1 MEDIV
6 DRLSKFPIA
15 EWNDARTEILR
26 LRDLLSEGL
35 PDGGLKYIPNDN
47 DLSSEDARTK
57 IAELESLVASLNTT
71 LEDKE
76 STITVLK
83 QQANTTPTALITA
96 RAEIEALEK
105 KLSMVLELSNSAV
118 EKRSFLESELV
129 KVNTLLTTTNSELL
143 SARNLNT
150 GLTMQISNLE
160 GELLKKGEALNAALA
175 NIEDLKGGVKKL
187 EPKNVEPKNKV
198 FEFFANRVR

>member
-198 FEFFANRVR
+198 FEFFANRLR